1 MNDIRSLCLL
11 ALASVSASIPAV
23 SQAQETSASSSPSP
37 TLPTVP
43 VSTEGEA
50 KSEASL
56 SPLRDG
62 GYGAILA
69 TYDKTLDDDVLKN
82 SYGGTGLLGY
92 RDGFYALETGIAYTT
107 GNDVDRQAFKLKVLL
122 FPFESLPMAY
132 GVLGGGLSR
141 YYQYPHSFTPNQ
153 VSENNDFY
161 TADLAAGLGYL
172 FPFKSGNYEWAVRA
186 EVLYELGDR
195 FLERQDDFRTDID
208 APSTFHDVVLNI
220 GLHLPFRKMAPP
232 PPPPEPVVVV
242 APPADS
248 DGDGVPDEQDQC
260 PGTPPG
266 TQVNEVGCP
275 LPPPPPPCKPPLAG
289 ERISLAGCG
298 TGDVITLHGV
308 NFEFDKSKLTPN
320 AKTILNN
327 VADELREYPSI
338 SVELAGHTDGKGSD
352 EYNQQLSQAR
362 ADSVRAYLV
371 EAGVA
376 SERMTDVGYG
386 ESQPVADNETEEG
399 RELNRRVELKI
410 LGGNGVH
417 ETTDAAV
424 PAATTEP
431 APTVEPPAVEAPATE
446 ASAASAEANPFVE
459 ATPFEAGQ

>member
-1 MNDIRSLCLL
+1 MTNNANQYSKRGETMNDIRSLCLL
-11 ALASVSASIPAV
+11 ALASVSAAAPAV
-23 SQAQETSASSSPSP
+23 SQAQEASASSSPAE
-37 TLPTVP
+37 TLPAVP
-43 VSTEGEA
+43 VSTESET
-50 KSEASL
+50 KSEAQL

-92 RDGFYALETGIAYTT
+92 RDGFYALETGIAFTT
-107 GNDVDRQAFKLKVLL
+107 DGDVQRQAFKLKVLL

-132 GVLGGGLSR
+132 GVIGGGMSR

-232 PPPPEPVVVV
+232 PPPPEPVAVV

-248 DGDGVPDEQDQC
+248 DGDGVPDEKDQC

-275 LPPPPPPCKPPLAG
+275 LPPPPPPCKTPEAG
-289 ERISLAGCG
+289 QRVDLSGCG
-298 TGDVITLHGV
+298 VGDTIVLHGV
-308 NFEFDKSKLTPN
+308 NFEFDKATLTVN
-320 AKTILNN
+320 AKTILDG
-327 VADELREYPSI
+327 VADALTSAPGI
-338 SVELAGHTDGKGSD
+338 NVEIGGHTDSRGSD
-352 EYNQQLSQAR
+352 EYNEKLSER
-362 ADSVRAYLV
+362 RSESVMQYLIGR
-371 EAGVA
+371 GVA
-376 SERMTDVGYG
+376 AERMSAHGYG
-386 ESQPVADNETEEG
+386 ESTPVADNETDEG
-399 RELNRRVELKI
+399 RELNRRVELK
-410 LGGNGVH
+410 V
-417 ETTDAAV
+417 TAS
-424 PAATTEP
+424 
-431 APTVEPPAVEAPATE
+431 APATAPVAE
-446 ASAASAEANPFVE
+446 ASAAPAAVESPAAEANPF
-459 ATPFEAGQ
+459 ADAQPIEAGQ